1 MRRFLWLTPF
11 LSLGL
16 CPLGCS
22 QYQAVEQKTQAEEN
36 QAGII
41 LNQLFADRINLGT
54 FRTVVEQLN
63 TYYDHHL
70 GVDKKALTLTREQD
84 EVLRQLLSEV
94 KGDFDR
100 ARRIDDV
107 KNKLFNTAVDASYID
122 SCLLFR
128 DAYSS
133 LVTDLGEI
141 PPASEPAKRAAYQL
155 EEARYLFSWVMRQ
168 VALKANPPGIKE
180 WPAHEILRLGA
191 GDAEDRLRVF
201 LGLMNQTETDTA
213 AVIVKGQER
222 QGDTIVDRQT
232 PILAVVLIDKKLYC
246 FDPFTGQPVNGASGI
261 ATWDEL
267 KKNPSLLG
275 VRPEAVTATQVA
287 NGELVSLVSI
297 NALAPRMAVLEKD
310 FEGIKVN
317 VKLHE
322 DVPARLARFKQA
334 GADVKPW
341 AALGRSGFPGLV
353 YHKYIEGS
361 KGDPRLTELVI
372 PRNKLLPEWTRQ
384 LDAQMRSNGFNIQL
398 VTEFDKLFVNLR
410 LEPGGGR
417 DLLVRGRPHQAV
429 EKISRMENRL
439 DQSLDNFRQ
448 ERGARLPMMKEFM
461 LTKLLGWNTD
471 LMKTRAASAGLAKGS
486 AEERKNDLEIR
497 KLYAQIDSSMKE
509 TNMVQ
514 ICQQIASDSAMPE
527 LREHLTYFMGLAKM
541 DLAIRA
547 ERRFRSNPQAGWP
560 KDTATPTE
568 LYSSAAAWFGRYEAM
583 LITMNSQQWL
593 DAVKLRRAECL
604 AKQTELTTL
613 MAKIP

>member
-1 MRRFLWLTPF
+1 MRRFLLLSLF

-16 CPLGCS
+16 LTLGCT
-22 QYQAVEQKTQAEEN
+22 QYQAEEQKSQAEEN

-41 LNQLFADRINLGT
+41 LNQLFAEKINLGT

-63 TYYDHHL
+63 SYFDHH
-70 GVDKKALTLTREQD
+70 GDTSKKALTLSKEQD
-84 EVLRQLLSEV
+84 DVMRQLLTEV

-100 ARRIDDV
+100 ARRIDDE

-122 SCLLFR
+122 ACLLFR
-128 DAYSS
+128 DSYSS
-133 LVTDLGEI
+133 LVTDLGDM

-155 EEARYLFSWVMRQ
+155 EEAKYLFSWVMRQ
-168 VALKANPPGIKE
+168 VALKNNPPGIKE

-201 LGLMNQTETDTA
+201 LGLMSQTETDTA

-222 QGDTIVDRQT
+222 QGETIVDRQT

-246 FDPFTGQPVNGASGI
+246 FDPFMGQPVKGADGI

-267 KKNPSLLG
+267 KKNPALLG
-275 VRPEAVTATQVA
+275 IRSEAITATQVS
-287 NGELVSLVSI
+287 NGELVTLVSI
-297 NALAPRMAVLEKD
+297 NSLAPRMEALEKE

-317 VKLHE
+317 VKLH
-322 DVPARLARFKQA
+322 DNVPARLARFKQA
-334 GADVKPW
+334 GAEVKPW

-361 KGDPRLTELVI
+361 KGDPRLTELII
-372 PRNKLLPEWTRQ
+372 PRNKLLPEWGRQ
-384 LDAQMRSNGFNIQL
+384 VDTQMRANGFNIQL
-398 VTEFDKLFVNLR
+398 VSEFDKLFVNLR

-429 EKISRMENRL
+429 ERISRMENRL
-439 DQSLDNFRQ
+439 DQSLDNFHK
-448 ERGARLPMMKEFM
+448 EGYVRLPVIKEFM
-461 LTKLLGWNTD
+461 LTKLLGWNAD
-471 LMKTRAASAGLAKGS
+471 LMRVRASMAGMTKGS
-486 AEERKNDLEIR
+486 VEERQKDLEMR
-497 KLYAQIDSSMKE
+497 KLFSQIDSSMKE
-509 TNMVQ
+509 TNLLQ
-514 ICQQIASDSAMPE
+514 TCQQLASESAMPE

-547 ERRFRSNPQAGWP
+547 ERRFRANPQGGWP
-560 KDTATPTE
+560 KDSATPAE
-568 LYSSAAAWFGRYEAM
+568 LYASAAAWFGRYEAM

-604 AKQTELTTL
+604 AKQTEVQTL
-613 MAKIP
+613 MAKVP